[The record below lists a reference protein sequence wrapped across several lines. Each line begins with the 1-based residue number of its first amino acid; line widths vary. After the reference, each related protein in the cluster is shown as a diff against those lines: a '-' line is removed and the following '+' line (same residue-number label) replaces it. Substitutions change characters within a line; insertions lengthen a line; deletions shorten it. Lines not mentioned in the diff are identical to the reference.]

1 MIFDCPVQE
10 ALSGAMGDY
19 MYVANF
25 DSEEELTNFY
35 KDVFE
40 PAE

>member
-1 MIFDCPVQE
+1 MIFDCPVAP

-25 DSEEELTNFY
+25 DSEEEMLNFY
-35 KDVFE
+35 KDVFAPKE
-40 PAE
+40 